1 LINEGTHVYSLSIF
15 IQDPGIEPNT
25 DGLPGLPALRHMIG
39 ALLPFGL
46 AVCVAVFVIS
56 AAAWGMG
63 SINGNAGYASKGK
76 FGCLIAVGAAILISS
91 ANGIIRFFSGITI
104 A

>member
-1 LINEGTHVYSLSIF
+1 MFSHIIHA
-15 IQDPGIEPNT
+15 QDPGITPNT
-25 DGLPGLPALRHMIG
+25 DGLPGLPELRHMIG

-46 AVCVAVFVIS
+46 AVCVAVFAIS
-56 AAAWGMG
+56 AAAWGAA

-76 FGCLIAVGAAILISS
+76 IGCLVAVGAAILISS

-104 A
+104 G